1 MCHACGWGHIRWTG
15 NALHYTAKSVVS
27 KETPK
32 KQALAEEGNPRFR
45 GFGSWTATANRD
57 ENDRGNGLMP
67 GPTSVTAAFGF

>member
-1 MCHACGWGHIRWTG
+1 MPCLRVGSHSMDRKRSTLHRKECGVEGD
-15 NALHYTAKSVVS
+15 S
-27 KETPK
+27 K
-32 KQALAEEGNPRFR
+32 KQALAEESNPRFR